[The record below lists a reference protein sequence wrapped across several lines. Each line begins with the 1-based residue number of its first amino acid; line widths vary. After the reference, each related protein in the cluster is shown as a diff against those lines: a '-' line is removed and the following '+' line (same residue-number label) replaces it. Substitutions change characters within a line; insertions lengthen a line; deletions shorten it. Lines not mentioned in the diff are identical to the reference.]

1 MDFNEEPKKE
11 EYLNNAIEVCKKN
24 NIIFPTFKM
33 LDNPKL
39 IPDKIK
45 MELKNVGIDELN
57 PLNLFRISWNN
68 ESLEK
73 GGQFVDIPN
82 YIEIPPEISGI
93 KSPIIMLLGAFF
105 PTGSHKV
112 GASYGPLVTRI
123 TSGRF
128 DPKNHKSLWPSTGNY
143 CRGEYLM
150 LL

>member
-57 PLNLFRISWNN
+57 PLNLFRISWYN
-68 ESLEK
+68 EPLEK

-82 YIEIPPEISGI
+82 YIEIPPEISGV

-105 PTGSHKV
+105 PTGSHK
-112 GASYGPLVTRI
+112 
-123 TSGRF
+123 
-128 DPKNHKSLWPSTGNY
+128 
-143 CRGEYLM
+143 
-150 LL
+150 